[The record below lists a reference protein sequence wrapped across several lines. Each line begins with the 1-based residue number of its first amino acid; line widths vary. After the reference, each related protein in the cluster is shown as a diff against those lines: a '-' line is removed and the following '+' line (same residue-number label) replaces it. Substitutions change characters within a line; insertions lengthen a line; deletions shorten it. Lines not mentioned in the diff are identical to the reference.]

1 MVPVT
6 APVREN
12 LRKANLQNTLT
23 AQELARRHIRRAQY
37 VSCDDAFIDVR
48 LPGSHPKENYS
59 IIGPGVTQNPN
70 QVINLREPHGFNI
83 GAAGMAGG
91 ITNNLHLHFTAEVFI
106 VCEGQFTLHWGVN
119 GDEGSLAL
127 DEGDVIC
134 MPPWMFRGFSNR
146 GTRHG
151 FLMTVL
157 GGDDTGGIIWSP
169 DVMRR
174 ARATGLWLGRDN
186 QIIEVAPG
194 GPEPDPAAL
203 LPLMPDDEVAQLRHW
218 TAEQLAARAVKPA
231 QRDWRR
237 ATLDSALPGHA
248 WELAPVI
255 GWGLTQHRDHM
266 PAVSDPQGFSV
277 EWVRVPPGQRSAAF
291 TLDDTAVLVH
301 AGGPLAVE
309 FPDSS
314 RASALRADLGAWD
327 TLSLPAGCVRR
338 FVNTGTQAAEALLIV
353 RGDAPKPPRF
363 DAALHAA
370 AAQADIALDAGGHIA
385 RKSLLPPPMA
395 S

>member
-1 MVPVT
+1 MTP
-6 APVREN
+6 
-12 LRKANLQNTLT
+12 
-23 AQELARRHIRRAQY
+23 QELQRRHIRRAQY

-59 IIGPGVTQNPN
+59 IIGPGVTQNAS

-83 GAAGMAGG
+83 GAAGMASG

-106 VCEGQFTLHWGVN
+106 VCEGSFALHWGVK
-119 GDEGSLAL
+119 GDEGELAL
-127 DEGDVIC
+127 DEGDVLC

-186 QIIEVAPG
+186 QLIEVAAG
-194 GPEPDPAAL
+194 ASEPAAASL
-203 LPLMPDDEVAQLRHW
+203 LPLMPDDEVTQLRHW
-218 TAEQLAARAVKPA
+218 SAAELAARAVKPA

-237 ATLDSALPGHA
+237 ATLDSVLPGQA
-248 WELAPVI
+248 WEVAPVI
-255 GWGLTQHRDHM
+255 GWGITQHRDHR
-266 PAVSDPQGFSV
+266 PAVTDPQGFSV
-277 EWVRVPPGQRSAAF
+277 EWLRVPPGQRSASF
-291 TLDDTAVLVH
+291 MLDDTAVLVH
-301 AGGPLAVE
+301 ASGPLAVE
-309 FPDSS
+309 FPNDQ
-314 RASALRADLGAWD
+314 AGGGVRADLGAWD
-327 TLSLPAGCVRR
+327 TLSLPAGCSRR
-338 FVNTGTQAAEALLIV
+338 FVNTGTEAAVALLIV

-363 DAALHAA
+363 GPAVHAA
-370 AAQADIALDAGGHIA
+370 AALADMTLDAGGHIA
-385 RKSLLPPPMA
+385 RRSLLPPPMA